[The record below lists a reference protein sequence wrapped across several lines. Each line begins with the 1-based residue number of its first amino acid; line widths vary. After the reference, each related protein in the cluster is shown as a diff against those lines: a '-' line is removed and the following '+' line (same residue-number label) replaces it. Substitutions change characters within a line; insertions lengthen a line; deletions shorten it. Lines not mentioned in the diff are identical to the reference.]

1 MITRKE
7 LDSLI
12 KSLPRNISQEEW
24 RTAACVAT
32 GVSYDKSLPDIIKTY
47 SINSEVAK
55 KWWNQ
60 FNFND
65 FGSPEPTKKKK
76 GKTSQVLSDFVKNN
90 IGKTITANL
99 IADECKVSLP
109 TVYNFINSNRS
120 WFKKVGRGLYLVL
133 DAEEE
138 RKNAKK

>member
-12 KSLPRNISQEEW
+12 KSLPKTLSQEEW
-24 RTAACVAT
+24 RVAACVVT
-32 GVSYDKSLPDIIKTY
+32 GVSYGKTLADIIKNY
-47 SINSEVAK
+47 SINSDLAK
-55 KWWNQ
+55 KWWIQ

-65 FGSPEPTKKKK
+65 FSSPEPEKKKRS
-76 GKTSQVLSDFVKNN
+76 KTSSVLADFIKNKIGDN
-90 IGKTITANL
+90 ISPNQ
-99 IADECKVSLP
+99 IAEDCKVSLP
-109 TVYNFINSNRS
+109 TVYNFINANRS
-120 WFKKVGRGLYLVL
+120 WFKKAGRGLYTIL